1 MAHIKEE
8 VATVGGLRIRYVEA
22 GQGRALLCLHGSGPG
37 ASGLSNFRHTLKGLS
52 HRFRVIAPD
61 LPGFGFSDRPS
72 ITERRVKYY
81 ADFVLA
87 FMDALGIEGASLI
100 GNSMG
105 GGIACK
111 VAIERPER
119 VEALVLM
126 GPSALGYEAA
136 LTPTPT
142 EGIRALRSFYDEPIT
157 KERFAKFM
165 RLFVFDPS
173 KLDEEVVEERYRVA
187 SDPSFI
193 EFYRRLPPSEEL
205 TQELHLIRAP
215 TLIIWGLEDRFVPIE
230 HCLLLLKK
238 IKGAEAHIF
247 SRCGHWA
254 MIEVAEEFNRV
265 VEEFLL
271 RPRAQG
277 RPA

>member
-1 MAHIKEE
+1 MAEISERFVSVE
-8 VATVGGLRIRYVEA
+8 GIRVRYAEA
-22 GQGRALLCLHGSGPG
+22 GEGRPLICLHGSGPG
-37 ASGLSNFRHTLKGLS
+37 ASGLSNFKHTLRGLS

-61 LPGFGFSDRPS
+61 LPGFGLSDRPS

-81 ADFVLA
+81 ADFVCS
-87 FMDALGIEGASLI
+87 FMDTLGIARGAFI

-105 GGIACK
+105 GGVACK
-111 VAIERPER
+111 VAIDRPER

-126 GPSALGYEAA
+126 GASALGYEAA

-142 EGIRALRSFYDEPIT
+142 EGIRAMRAFYDKPVT
-157 KERFAKFM
+157 RERFLELL
-165 RLFVFDPS
+165 RLFVYDS
-173 KLDEEVVEERYRVA
+173 SRLDQDLVEERFRVA

-230 HCLLLLKK
+230 HCLLLLKR
-238 IKGAEAHIF
+238 IRGAEAHIF

-254 MIEVAEEFNRV
+254 MIEMAEEFNRV
-265 VEEFLL
+265 VEEFLT
-271 RPRAQG
+271 RSTHQD